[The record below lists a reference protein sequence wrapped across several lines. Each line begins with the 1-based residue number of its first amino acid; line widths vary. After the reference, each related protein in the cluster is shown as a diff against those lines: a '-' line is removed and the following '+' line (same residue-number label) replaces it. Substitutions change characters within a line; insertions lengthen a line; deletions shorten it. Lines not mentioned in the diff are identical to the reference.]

1 MINQPTNFGESRIFF
16 RGWPAGVAM
25 VAMVATGQKSTLG
38 AVARHPGAGVGY
50 LGRLVGFVHDW
61 WPPGVAAR
69 LPCPR
74 VPVPRALGASRAPQ
88 RLHAAS
94 SRTGRGSLG
103 LWGGSRVMAT
113 MATMATPTLNLEKKK
128 QGGGGRGDNPPTDT
142 QHEIFFRGWPAGG
155 GHGGHGGHEPKSR
168 P

>member
-1 MINQPTNFGESRIFF
+1 M
-16 RGWPAGVAM
+16 VAM

-38 AVARHPGAGVGY
+38 AVARHPGADVGY
-50 LGRLVGFVHDW
+50 PGRIVGFVHDW

-69 LPCPR
+69 LPCSR

-113 MATMATPTLNLEKKK
+113 MATMATPKLNLEKKSK
-128 QGGGGRGDNPPTDT
+128 GGVEGVITHQRIPSMR
-142 QHEIFFRGWPAGG
+142 FFF
-155 GHGGHGGHEPKSR
+155 
-168 P
+168 

>member
-25 VAMVATGQKSTLG
+25 VAMVAMVATGQKSTLG
-38 AVARHPGAGVGY
+38 AVARHPGADVGY
-50 LGRLVGFVHDW
+50 PGRIVGFVHDW

-69 LPCPR
+69 LPCSR

-113 MATMATPTLNLEKKK
+113 MATMATPKLK
-128 QGGGGRGDNPPTDT
+128 P
-142 QHEIFFRGWPAGG
+142 
-155 GHGGHGGHEPKSR
+155 
-168 P
+168 

>member
-1 MINQPTNFGESRIFF
+1 M
-16 RGWPAGVAM
+16 VAM

-38 AVARHPGAGVGY
+38 AVARHPGADVGY
-50 LGRLVGFVHDW
+50 PGRIVGFVHDW

-113 MATMATPTLNLEKKK
+113 MATMATPKLK
-128 QGGGGRGDNPPTDT
+128 P
-142 QHEIFFRGWPAGG
+142 
-155 GHGGHGGHEPKSR
+155 
-168 P
+168 